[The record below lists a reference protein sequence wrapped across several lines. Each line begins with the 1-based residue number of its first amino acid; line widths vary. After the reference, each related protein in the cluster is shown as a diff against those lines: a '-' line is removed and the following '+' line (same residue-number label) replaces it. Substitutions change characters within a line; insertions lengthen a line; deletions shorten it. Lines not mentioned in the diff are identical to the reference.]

1 MRGIL
6 KMHYPLW
13 FTVRVSVL
21 QSEPPTRG
29 FIYLILTRLDINK
42 LYFTISM
49 SPTHSVNSSTLCST
63 VHCRMKMSIPLPRF

>member
-21 QSEPPTRG
+21 QSEHPPRG
-29 FIYLILTRLDINK
+29 FIYLILTRLGISK

-49 SPTHSVNSSTLCST
+49 SPTHSENSSTVCSN
-63 VHCRMKMSIPLPRF
+63 VHCRMKIAIPLPRI